1 MILKKL
7 DFQKIPELLLQVSE
21 EIILPR
27 HKKLGS
33 IDISEKGYGELVT
46 IADTETEKWLSN
58 ELKNLLPD
66 SAFIGEE
73 DTFINE
79 KSFKVLE
86 EDIPVWIIDPIDGTN
101 NFASGSNI
109 LAVIVALIYKK
120 EVVAWWIYDPINRT
134 LAQAELGSGVF
145 IGAKRI
151 NLNEYKQTNSFTGI
165 APQKL
170 FDKASVNKSHI
181 KKVYK
186 PNCAGH
192 EYIQLLNGQRHFTAY
207 TRLRPWDHAA
217 GVFMVN
223 QAGGCSTLLDGRD
236 YNVTISIGN
245 LLSTY
250 NKSSWDIMR
259 SILI

>member
-79 KSFKVLE
+79 KSFKVL
-86 EDIPVWIIDPIDGTN
+86 
-101 NFASGSNI
+101 
-109 LAVIVALIYKK
+109 VALIYKK
-120 EVVAWWIYDPINRT
+120 EVVAGWIYEPINRT